1 LAEQVGSQNA
11 FSAETIEN
19 TALFLRLGLPSTL
32 IRLENGTFWK
42 RFSVQRK
49 LKTPASRFS
58 EDEKHFSA
66 ELSENDDVTKIRRFP
81 SLVPRVLRED
91 TGNEVGDFPARAFLN
106 SNPFSNSL
114 GLVWTD
120 TIRCVFRVMTPFSN
134 FLGITKREL

>member
-1 LAEQVGSQNA
+1 MPILLIRCSLQALQLAEQVGSQNA

-58 EDEKHFSA
+58 EDEKHFST
-66 ELSENDDVTKIRRFP
+66 ELSET
-81 SLVPRVLRED
+81 
-91 TGNEVGDFPARAFLN
+91 
-106 SNPFSNSL
+106 
-114 GLVWTD
+114 
-120 TIRCVFRVMTPFSN
+120 MTSR
-134 FLGITKREL
+134 K